1 MMMQWV
7 PNNLKQGSP
16 ARGFRNGDVQ
26 GTMHTNFSAVRSIR
40 HEVGCIDLYGSREH
54 RHFVRHIAMV
64 HSEYVHKQETPPI
77 CSVRITVLLLAI
89 GEMGYRRSTASQN
102 QPTTAI
108 VKGTIG
114 MCDVS

>member
-1 MMMQWV
+1 MEMRKAPCIPTFLLSDLQDTRLAALISTARESTGTLFDTLQWFI
-7 PNNLKQGSP
+7 PSMYISKRP
-16 ARGFRNGDVQ
+16 P
-26 GTMHTNFSAVRSIR
+26 
-40 HEVGCIDLYGSREH
+40 
-54 RHFVRHIAMV
+54 
-64 HSEYVHKQETPPI
+64 PPI

-102 QPTTAI
+102 QPTTLI